1 MNNNFAR
8 SIFVITKDC
17 GRENIEMISQPIID
31 FANKIDMNVSIGYT
45 ANGELICD
53 ADVDGRTSAYC
64 KGCISEIKDMLKTS
78 FNCKINTNFQ
88 AW

>member
-1 MNNNFAR
+1 MNFAR

-17 GRENIEMISQPIID
+17 GKENLKKISKPIMD
-31 FANKIDMNVSIGYT
+31 FANKINMDVSIGYT
-45 ANGELICD
+45 LNGELVCD
-53 ADVDGRTSAYC
+53 ASIDGRTSAYC
-64 KGCISEIKDMLKTS
+64 KGCITEIKDMLKTN